1 MKFLLKLVRFGLAY
15 REAITMPVR
24 VVAKLMEE
32 ERRRGRRISKAA
44 KDSKAWPMVNMM
56 EID

>member
-1 MKFLLKLVRFGLAY
+1 
-15 REAITMPVR
+15 MPVR